1 MGIEDGRMV
10 VFQTLRSGNNVSI
23 FSQYIVYCFL
33 TCAEGVM
40 AGLMIVHRSV
50 ILASTFITVHN
61 HLHVVTAGFLF
72 A

>member
-23 FSQYIVYCFL
+23 FSQYIVYCFVA
-33 TCAEGVM
+33 CAEGVM
-40 AGLMIVHRSV
+40 VGFMIVQWSL
-50 ILASTFITVHN
+50 ILASTLITVHN